1 MRPTVNG
8 SCGILEGYRCRSSLG
23 HAPYTPAVSA
33 CPSCGTE
40 NAPEAKFCSECGTG
54 LAEVT
59 PAREARKTVTVLFC
73 DVTGST
79 ELGEHLDP
87 ESLRGAMER
96 YFDRMQSVLE
106 AHGGTVEKFIGDA
119 VMAVFGVPRIHEDD
133 AVRAVRAA
141 ADMRDALAD
150 LNRDLKAELGIT
162 IVVRTGINTG
172 EVVAGDRGSD
182 QRLVTGDAVNTAARL
197 EQAAAPGEILVGE
210 RTFELARDAVDAEPV
225 DPLALKGKAET
236 VGAYRL
242 LSVRKGV
249 AGHERR
255 LDAPMIGRER
265 QLRTLLDAFEGVVA
279 DRTCHLFTV
288 LGPAG
293 IGKSRLV
300 REFGS
305 RIDPEALLLTGRCLS
320 YGEGITLWPITEMAI
335 QVAEIKEGDPPEHA
349 RAAIRA
355 ALRDAPDAEAIAAQL
370 ADLLG
375 MGGSGPV
382 EASWAI
388 RRFLEA
394 LSRERPVVAVL
405 DDIHWAEPT
414 LLEVI
419 EHVADWSRDSPIL
432 LLCMARPELLEQ
444 RPGWGGGKRN
454 VTSVHLEPLSEPEAD
469 ELIENL
475 LGHPALT
482 PEIRERIRAAAQ
494 GNPLFVEEM
503 LEMLLD
509 DGVLVQKEDEW
520 IATVD
525 LTAVKVP
532 PAISA
537 LLAARLDRLSSDE
550 RLVLEAA
557 SVVGE
562 VFERDAVLSLVT
574 DGARARVPQL
584 LDALLR
590 KDLIR
595 PTTSDVGAGEAL
607 RFRHIL
613 LRDAAYDT
621 VPKGNR
627 ASLHQSFADHLSEK
641 LGPRGS
647 EFDEFTGYHLSQAFR
662 LRTEL
667 GLRDEHTA
675 SIGHQA
681 FEHLGAAGMR
691 AFQRGDTGAASNLLA
706 RAAEL
711 VPSDDPRR
719 LSMGWRLGQALT
731 ESGAILAGI
740 EVLEATIDRAHAV
753 GDEPAAGYA
762 ECVLW
767 IGRVISDPEIDV
779 DLWESDADRLIA
791 LFEGLADPQGASLA
805 WMQKSY
811 SLWFRLRLAD
821 SGVAAERAIEHA
833 RAAGDAYVVS
843 EMRGHHIAT
852 IGLGPTPIGESM
864 PVHEQTLEDARAR
877 GDRRLENTA
886 LRGLGA
892 MHAFLGHFE
901 DAHDLVA
908 AGRAIQE
915 ELGLTIEYWA
925 GSQLAAH
932 VADLEGDLDRAAQ
945 ELREACDHLEALG
958 ETAFL
963 STGAG
968 VLALIE
974 SRRGERGESD
984 RWLHVA
990 ERTAAPGDIASQVW
1004 IELTRGALLAANGD
1018 EAAAPHLRESLRL
1031 IDETDSPIWRSET
1044 LIHVARTL
1052 GPGLRAEA
1060 IARATEALE
1069 LARAKGAVV
1078 IEEQARQL
1086 LKELGVSA

>member
-1 MRPTVNG
+1 
-8 SCGILEGYRCRSSLG
+8 
-23 HAPYTPAVSA
+23 VSA
-33 CPSCGTE
+33 CANCGTE
-40 NAPEAKFCSECGTG
+40 NAADAKFCSECGAA
-54 LAEVT
+54 LAEVA

-87 ESLRGAMER
+87 ESLRSAMER
-96 YFDRMQSVLE
+96 YFDRMQTVLE

-119 VMAVFGVPRIHEDD
+119 IMAVFGVPRIHEDD

-141 ADMRDALAD
+141 AEMREALTE
-150 LNRDLKAELGIT
+150 LNGHLEAELGIT

-172 EVVAGDRGSD
+172 EVVAGERGGD

-197 EQAAAPGEILVGE
+197 EQAASPGEILIGE

-225 DPLALKGKAET
+225 DPLALKGKAEA

-242 LSVRKGV
+242 LSVQKGV

-265 QLRTLLDAFEGVVA
+265 QLRTLLDSFEGVVA

-305 RIDPEALLLTGRCLS
+305 RVDPRALLLTGRCLS

-335 QVAEIKEGDPPEHA
+335 QAAAIKEGDPPDRA
-349 RAAIRA
+349 RTALRA
-355 ALRDAPDAEAIAAQL
+355 ALRDAPDADAIAAQL

-375 MGGSGPV
+375 IGGGGPV
-382 EASWAI
+382 DASWAI

-394 LSRERPVVAVL
+394 LSREGPVVAVL

-414 LLEVI
+414 LLDVI
-419 EHVADWSRDSPIL
+419 EHVADWSREAPIL
-432 LLCMARPELLEQ
+432 LLCMARPELLED

-454 VTSVHLEPLSEPEAD
+454 ATSVHLEPLSEPEAD

-520 IATVD
+520 VATVD
-525 LTAVKVP
+525 LTTVKVP

-550 RLVLEAA
+550 RMVLEAA

-562 VFERDAVLSLVT
+562 VFEPDALVSLIG
-574 DGARARVPQL
+574 DNAQSRVPQV

-595 PTTSDVGAGEAL
+595 PTSSDVGARDAL

-613 LRDAAYDT
+613 LRDAAYDA
-621 VPKGNR
+621 VPKGDR
-627 ASLHQSFADHLSEK
+627 ASLHQSFAGHLEESF
-641 LGPRGS
+641 GSRSS
-647 EFDEFTGYHLSQAFR
+647 EFDEFIGYHLERSHQ

-667 GLRDEHTA
+667 GLRDEQTA
-675 SIGHQA
+675 SIGRRA
-681 FEHLGAAGMR
+681 FEHLGAAGSR

-706 RAAEL
+706 RAADL
-711 VPSDDPRR
+711 VPSDDPER
-719 LSMGWRLGQALT
+719 LRLGWRLGQALT
-731 ESGAILAGI
+731 ESGAITAGSD
-740 EVLEATIDRAHAV
+740 VLQTTIDRARAA
-753 GDEPAAGYA
+753 GDQHAAGYA

-767 IGRVISDPEIDV
+767 VARVISDPEIDV
-779 DLWESDADRLIA
+779 DQWEADADRLIA
-791 LFEGLADPQGASLA
+791 LFEGLGDPQGAALA

-843 EMRGHHIAT
+843 EMRGHHLAT
-852 IGLGPTPIGESM
+852 IGLGPLPIGESL
-864 PVHEQTLEDARAR
+864 PRHEQTLDHARAQ
-877 GDRRLENTA
+877 GDRRLEQTA

-892 MHAFLGHFE
+892 MHANLGHFE
-901 DAHDLVA
+901 EARNLVA
-908 AGRAIQE
+908 AGRGIEE
-915 ELGLTIEYWA
+915 ELGLMIEYWA

-932 VADLEGDLDRAAQ
+932 VADMAGDLDRAAG
-945 ELREACDHLEALG
+945 ELREGCEHLEELG

-963 STGAG
+963 STNAGA
-968 VLALIE
+968 LALIE
-974 SRRGERGESD
+974 SRRGNPGEAD

-1004 IELTRGALLAANGD
+1004 IELARGALRAPDGD
-1018 EAAAPHLRESLRL
+1018 DAAAPYLRESLRL
-1031 IDETDSPIWRSET
+1031 IDETDSPIWRAEAR
-1044 LIHVARTL
+1044 LHVARTL
-1052 GPGLRAEA
+1052 GPSLRDEA
-1060 IARATEALE
+1060 IALATEARD
-1069 LARAKGAVV
+1069 LAEAKGAVV
-1078 IEEQARQL
+1078 MEDQARQL
-1086 LKELGVSA
+1086 LEDLEASP

>member
-1 MRPTVNG
+1 
-8 SCGILEGYRCRSSLG
+8 
-23 HAPYTPAVSA
+23 VSA
-33 CPSCGTE
+33 CANCGTE
-40 NAPEAKFCSECGTG
+40 NAAAAKFCSECGAA
-54 LAEVT
+54 LAEVA
-59 PAREARKTVTVLFC
+59 PAREVRKTVTVLFC

-96 YFDRMQSVLE
+96 YFDRMQTVLE

-119 VMAVFGVPRIHEDD
+119 IMAVFGVPRIHEDD
-133 AVRAVRAA
+133 AARAVRAA
-141 ADMRDALAD
+141 AEMREALTELNGD
-150 LNRDLKAELGIT
+150 LEAELGIT

-172 EVVAGDRGSD
+172 EVVAGERGGD

-197 EQAAAPGEILVGE
+197 EQAASPGDILIGE

-249 AGHERR
+249 AGHGRR

-265 QLRTLLDAFEGVVA
+265 QLRTLLDAFEGVAA

-305 RIDPEALLLTGRCLS
+305 RIGPEAMFLTGRCLS
-320 YGEGITLWPITEMAI
+320 YGDGITLWPITEIAI
-335 QVAEIKEGDPPEHA
+335 QAAGIKEGDPPEQA
-349 RAAIRA
+349 RTALRA
-355 ALRDAPDAEAIAAQL
+355 ALGDALDADPIATQL

-375 MGGSGPV
+375 IGGSGSV

-394 LSRERPVVAVL
+394 LSRERAVVAVL

-414 LLEVI
+414 LLDVI
-419 EHVADWSRDSPIL
+419 EHVADWSRDAPIL
-432 LLCMARPELLEQ
+432 LLCMARPELLEE

-454 VTSVHLEPLSEPEAD
+454 ATSVHLEPLSEPEAD

-520 IATVD
+520 VAAVD
-525 LTAVKVP
+525 LTTVKVP

-537 LLAARLDRLSSDE
+537 LLAARLDRLSSEE

-562 VFERDAVLSLVT
+562 VFEPEAVRALVP
-574 DGARARVPQL
+574 DPVRLQVADL
-584 LDALLR
+584 LGGLLR
-590 KDLIR
+590 KDLVR
-595 PTTSDVGAGEAL
+595 PSSSDVGAREAL

-613 LRDAAYDT
+613 LRDAAYDA
-621 VPKGNR
+621 VPKGDR
-627 ASLHQSFADHLSEK
+627 ASLHQSFADHLRET
-641 LGPRGS
+641 LGSRGS
-647 EFDEFTGYHLSQAFR
+647 EFDEFIGYHLAQAYR

-667 GLRDEHTA
+667 GFRDDHTA
-675 SIGHQA
+675 SIGRQA
-681 FEHLGAAGMR
+681 FEHLGDAGSR
-691 AFQRGDTGAASNLLA
+691 ALQRGDTGAASNLLA

-711 VPSDDPRR
+711 VPPDDPGR
-719 LSMGWRLGQALT
+719 LRMGWRLGQALT
-731 ESGAILAGI
+731 ESGAITAGI
-740 EVLEATIDRAHAV
+740 EVLEATIDRARAV

-762 ECVLW
+762 ECMLW

-779 DLWESDADRLIA
+779 DQWEADADRLID
-791 LFEGLADPQGASLA
+791 LFEGLGDPQGAALA

-811 SLWFRLRLAD
+811 SLWFRLHLEE
-821 SGVAAERAIEHA
+821 SGSSAERAIEHA
-833 RAAGDAYVVS
+833 RAAGDGYTET
-843 EMRGHHIAT
+843 EMRGHHMAT
-852 IGLGPTPIGESM
+852 VGFGPTPISRAL
-864 PVHEQTLEDARAR
+864 PIHARTLEDARTR
-877 GDRRLENTA
+877 GDRRLEQTA

-892 MHAFLGHFE
+892 MNAFLGRFE
-901 DAHDLVA
+901 EAHGLVA
-908 AGRAIQE
+908 EGRAIEQ
-915 ELGLTIEYWA
+915 ELGLMIEYWA
-925 GSQLAAH
+925 GSQLSGR
-932 VADLEGDLDRAAQ
+932 VLGLEGDLDGAAR
-945 ELREACDHLEALG
+945 ELREGCEHLEALG

-963 STGAG
+963 STTAGA
-968 VLALIE
+968 LAEVEI
-974 SRRGERGESD
+974 RRGNRQEAE

-990 ERTAAPGDIASQVW
+990 ERTAAPGDLSSQVS
-1004 IELTRGALLAANGD
+1004 IEFVRGALGARAAD
-1018 EAAAPHLRESLRL
+1018 HAAIERLRRAVSL
-1031 IDETDSPIWRSET
+1031 IDTTDSPIWRAD
-1044 LIHVARTL
+1044 VR
-1052 GPGLRAEA
+1052 LRVAEA
-1060 IARATEALE
+1060 LGTTHRDEAIS
-1069 LARAKGAVV
+1069 LAQEAGDLAHAKGAVV
-1078 IEEQARQL
+1078 LEKGARRLLEELR
-1086 LKELGVSA
+1086 VS

>member
-1 MRPTVNG
+1 
-8 SCGILEGYRCRSSLG
+8 
-23 HAPYTPAVSA
+23 
-33 CPSCGTE
+33 
-40 NAPEAKFCSECGTG
+40 
-54 LAEVT
+54 
-59 PAREARKTVTVLFC
+59 
-73 DVTGST
+73 
-79 ELGEHLDP
+79 
-87 ESLRGAMER
+87 MER
-96 YFDRMQSVLE
+96 YFDRMQTVLE

-119 VMAVFGVPRIHEDD
+119 IMAVFGVPRIHEDD

-141 ADMRDALAD
+141 ADMREALSD
-150 LNRDLKAELGIT
+150 LNRDLETELGVT

-172 EVVAGDRGSD
+172 EVVAGDRGGD

-197 EQAAAPGEILVGE
+197 EQAASPGEILIGE

-242 LSVRKGV
+242 LSVRKGA

-305 RIDPEALLLTGRCLS
+305 RIDPGALLLTGRCLS
-320 YGEGITLWPITEMAI
+320 YGEGITLWPITEIAI
-335 QVAEIKEGDPPEHA
+335 QAAGIEEGDPPAQA
-349 RAAIRA
+349 RV
-355 ALRDAPDAEAIAAQL
+355 ALRATLPDAPDAEAIASQL

-375 MGGSGPV
+375 IGGSGPV

-394 LSRERPVVAVL
+394 LSRARPVVAVL

-414 LLEVI
+414 LLDVI
-419 EHVADWSRDSPIL
+419 EHVADWSRDAPIL
-432 LLCMARPELLEQ
+432 LLCMARPELLEE

-454 VTSVHLEPLSEPEAD
+454 ATSVHLEPLSEPQAD

-475 LGHPALT
+475 LGLPALT

-503 LEMLLD
+503 LQMLLD

-520 IATVD
+520 VATVD
-525 LTAVKVP
+525 LATVKVP

-537 LLAARLDRLSSDE
+537 LLAARLDRLSGDE

-557 SVVGE
+557 SVIGE
-562 VFERDAVLSLVT
+562 VFEPDALRSLVG
-574 DGARARVPQL
+574 DGVGSRVPPV

-595 PTTSDVGAGEAL
+595 PSSSDVGARDAL

-613 LRDAAYDT
+613 LRDAAYDV
-621 VPKGNR
+621 VPKADR
-627 ASLHQSFADHLSEK
+627 ASLHQSFAEHLEGT
-641 LGPRGS
+641 LGVRSP
-647 EFDEFTGYHLSQAFR
+647 EFDEFIGYHLERSHR

-667 GLRDEHTA
+667 GQRDDRTA
-675 SIGHQA
+675 AIGRRA
-681 FEHLGAAGMR
+681 FEHLGAAGGR

-706 RAAEL
+706 RASEL
-711 VPSDDPRR
+711 VPPDDPGR
-719 LSMGWRLGQALT
+719 LRMGWRLGQALT
-731 ESGAILAGI
+731 ESGAITAGI
-740 EVLEATIDRAHAV
+740 DVLRTTIDRARAS
-753 GDEPAAGYA
+753 GDEHAAGYA

-767 IGRVISDPEIDV
+767 VGRVISDPDIDV

-791 LFEGLADPQGASLA
+791 LFEGLGDPQGSALA

-811 SLWFRLRLAD
+811 ALWFRLRLED
-821 SGVAAERAIEHA
+821 SGAAAERSIEHA
-833 RAAGDAYVVS
+833 RAAGDGYTET
-843 EMRGHHIAT
+843 EMRGHQLAT
-852 IGLGPTPIGESM
+852 VALGPTPISRSL
-864 PVHEQTLEDARAR
+864 PLHARTLEDARAR
-877 GDRRLENTA
+877 GDRRLEQTA

-892 MHAFLGHFE
+892 MHALLGRFE
-901 DAHDLVA
+901 DAHRLVA
-908 AGRAIQE
+908 QGRAIQQ
-915 ELGLTIEYWA
+915 ELGLMIEYWA
-925 GSQLAAH
+925 TSQLTAR
-932 VADLEGDLDRAAQ
+932 VAVLEGDLDEAAR
-945 ELREACDHLEALG
+945 ELREGCEHLEALG

-963 STGAG
+963 STTAGA
-968 VLALIE
+968 LAE
-974 SRRGERGESD
+974 VEVSRGDREQAE
-984 RWLHVA
+984 RWLQVA
-990 ERTAAPGDIASQVW
+990 ERTSAPGDLSSQVS
-1004 IELTRGALLAANGD
+1004 IEFVRGAVRAPDTDDAAT
-1018 EAAAPHLRESLRL
+1018 EQLRRAVRRM
-1031 IDETDSPIWRSET
+1031 DETDSPIWRADVR
-1044 LIHVARTL
+1044 LRVAQTL
-1052 GPGLRAEA
+1052 GPRHRDEAVPLAE
-1060 IARATEALE
+1060 EALE
-1069 LARAKGAVV
+1069 LARAKGASVL
-1078 IEEQARQL
+1078 EEQARRL
-1086 LKELGVSA
+1086 LEELRTSP